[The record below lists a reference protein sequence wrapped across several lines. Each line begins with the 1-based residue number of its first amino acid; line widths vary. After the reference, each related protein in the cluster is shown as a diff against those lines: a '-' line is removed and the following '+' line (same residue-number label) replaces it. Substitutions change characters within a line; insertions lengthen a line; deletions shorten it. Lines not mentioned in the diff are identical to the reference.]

1 MTREISQHELR
12 NDSGSILRAVQAGE
26 DFIVT
31 RNGTALAE
39 LRPLRRRRF
48 VSQSDLLAAAR
59 QWAPINAS
67 TFRADIDEI
76 VDQSL
81 ERDLSGRVPRPDSGR
96 TRSTDAMGI
105 PGRYARCR

>member
-1 MTREISQHELR
+1 MTREISQRELR
-12 NDSGSILRAVQAGE
+12 NDSGAILRAVESGE

-48 VSQSDLLAAAR
+48 VSKTELLATAR
-59 QWAPINAS
+59 QLAPIDAAA
-67 TFRADIDEI
+67 FRADIDEV

-81 ERDLSGRVPRPDSGR
+81 EREL
-96 TRSTDAMGI
+96 
-105 PGRYARCR
+105 